1 MSRGELRSSIGLLG
15 LSGIVL
21 TLISCGGG
29 TTSTPTPAAKTGT
42 ITTTLS
48 DPPSC
53 AFAFDHVYVTVTKV
67 TANISDTAEE
77 SDSGW
82 VTLVDLTSNPKQID
96 LFNLPGSG
104 GCVLSQTLGSTSGL
118 PPGKYGQIRLYLL
131 ANNAT
136 SGPNSNACG
145 SGGFNC
151 VVPSGGSPQI
161 LQLSS
166 EAQTGLKIP
175 PGQIAGGGINLT
187 AGQSADLNIDFD
199 ACASIL
205 RQGTGQ
211 YRLKPTLHAGVVSV
225 NNNSLSGKVVDASN
239 SNAPIA
245 GAIVLL
251 EQPDTSDA
259 TIDRVVRST
268 TTAADGSFIF
278 CPITS
283 DNPFDVVVA
292 AWTTPSLG
300 ADVTY
305 NATVAFNVPVGT
317 DLSNPPI
324 PLVPEGTTPPT
335 LPATLTGQVTSA
347 DSGGALA
354 ADVTLSAMQQ
364 ATPTG
369 GTTKQLTIPIFGA
382 LMQPPTFT
390 TTDTPNPALPAC
402 PVGTSCFNYSIMVPA
417 SNPKVGT
424 FSSGAITYGDPAPA
438 PVNYNLNFV
447 AESCTASTPS
457 PATVGP
463 TAVTPGTTAN
473 VSTVV
478 AFTGCT

>member
-1 MSRGELRSSIGLLG
+1 MSRGVLKSSIGLLCA
-15 LSGIVL
+15 LGILL
-21 TLISCGGG
+21 TLMSCGGG
-29 TTSTPTPAAKTGT
+29 TTTTPTPAAKTGT
-42 ITTTLS
+42 ITTTMS

-67 TANISDTAEE
+67 TANISTTAEE

-104 GCVLSQTLGSTSGL
+104 GCVLSQTLGLTSGL

-131 ANNAT
+131 ANNAS
-136 SGPNSNACG
+136 SGPDPNACG
-145 SGGFNC
+145 TGGFNC
-151 VVPSGGSPQI
+151 VVKGDATEI

-175 PGQIAGGGINLT
+175 PGQIAGGGLDLQ
-187 AGQSADLNIDFD
+187 AGQAADINIDFD

-205 RQGTGQ
+205 RQGNGQ
-211 YRLKPTLHAGVVSV
+211 YRLKPTLRAGVVSV
-225 NNNSLSGKVVDASN
+225 SSNSLSGKVVDASD
-239 SNAPIA
+239 SNAPVG
-245 GAIVLL
+245 GAVVLL
-251 EQPDTSDA
+251 EQPDPNDPTL
-259 TIDRVVRST
+259 DRVVRAT
-268 TTAADGSFIF
+268 TTGADGTFIF
-278 CPITS
+278 CPL
-283 DNPFDVVVA
+283 DAEGPFDVVVA
-292 AWTTPSLG
+292 AWTTPSVG

-347 DSGGALA
+347 GSGGAIA
-354 ADVTLSAMQQ
+354 ADVTLSALQQ
-364 ATPTG
+364 ATPDG
-369 GTTKQLTIPIFGA
+369 GSAKWLTIPIFGA

-390 TTDTPNPALPAC
+390 TTATPDPATPAC
-402 PVGTSCFNYSIMVPA
+402 PAGTNCYNYSIMVPA
-417 SNPKVGT
+417 SNPKAGT
-424 FSSGAITYGDPAPA
+424 FSGGTITYGDPAPA

-447 AESCTASTPS
+447 APGCTASAPS
-457 PATVGP
+457 PATIGP
-463 TAVTPGTTAN
+463 TAVTPGTTTP

-478 AFTGCT
+478 AFTGCS